1 MSEAKIPQLP
11 EEVSEIHTVNDKE
24 PELEITAAEAEE
36 QDSTEEVEE
45 RLETGILVTSMPVK
59 DYIDSQAVCASDSIF
74 TKTTVIFCSS
84 KRAELEDILKI
95 IRKLKSSNDVKT
107 KDGEVLSEL
116 KMIEEEHD
124 GAKQRQV
131 L

>member
-45 RLETGILVTSMPVK
+45 RSETGILVTSAPIK
-59 DYIDSQAVCASDSIF
+59 DYIVSQSVCVSESIF
-74 TKTTVIFCSS
+74 TKTTLVA
-84 KRAELEDILKI
+84 RGVNLK
-95 IRKLKSSNDVKT
+95 
-107 KDGEVLSEL
+107 
-116 KMIEEEHD
+116 
-124 GAKQRQV
+124 AY
-131 L
+131 